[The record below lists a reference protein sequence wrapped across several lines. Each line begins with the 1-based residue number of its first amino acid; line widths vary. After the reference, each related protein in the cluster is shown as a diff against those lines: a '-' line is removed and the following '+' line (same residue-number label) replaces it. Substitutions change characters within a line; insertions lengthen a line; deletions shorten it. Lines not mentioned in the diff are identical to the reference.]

1 MLTAL
6 FSRIEPLSRLWAR
19 HLLAQGRAAEALAL
33 MASRCPDALSILLM
47 HRLGMHA
54 SVLSTARA
62 IGADGRGL
70 SVVSA
75 LAATGQ
81 PDAADAVARASLAP
95 LSRRAEVRK
104 AYAHA
109 LAATRPQAALAV
121 LGGVDAPGLRAALLI
136 AGGLADEAV
145 HRVAGSVGR
154 AEVEPDMLLL
164 AHNLDGSE
172 DGCRWDLGHLNEYL
186 SRFELDALQ
195 LADPTQ
201 PLSLGN
207 LASAVK
213 PCSVRGPLASVVM
226 TACDVADRIGYALCS
241 LWRQSYADLEVIVV
255 DDASC
260 DGTPDLVEAMARED
274 GRLRL
279 VRLGGNVGT
288 YVAKSVGLRLAR
300 GEFVTCQDA
309 DDWAHPR
316 KIERQIRPLLD
327 NRGIVA
333 TSSRWVR
340 MRDDGD
346 FCSRHV
352 YPLTRWN
359 PSSLMFRRS
368 EVLARAGWHDGVRT
382 GADSEFAARLR
393 LVFGRSACA
402 DLRLPLTL
410 GAHRAGSLMTDSRTG
425 IGASGFS
432 PERLVYWESW
442 NRWHVETLAA
452 GRLPYLPLLPDE
464 RLFAA
469 PASIGVDLRLALA
482 ALGLGHEHEHQP
494 RVAIA

>member
-1 MLTAL
+1 MLTAR
-6 FSRIEPLSRLWAR
+6 FSRVAPLGRLRAR

-33 MASRCPDALSILLM
+33 MADRCPDAFSMLLM

-54 SVLSTARA
+54 SVLSAARA
-62 IGADGRGL
+62 IGADGGGL
-70 SVVSA
+70 PVVSA

-81 PDAADAVARASLAP
+81 PDAADAVARASLAAM
-95 LSRRAEVRK
+95 SRRAEARK

-109 LAATRPQAALAV
+109 LAATRPRAALAA
-121 LGGVDAPGLRAALLI
+121 LGDVDAPGLRAALLL
-136 AGGLADEAV
+136 AGGAVDEAA
-145 HRVAGSVGR
+145 HRVASSVGR
-154 AEVEPDMLLL
+154 TRIEPDVLLL
-164 AHNLDGSE
+164 VHNLGSSE
-172 DGCRWDLGHLNEYL
+172 GGCRRDLGRLNDYL
-186 SRFELDALQ
+186 ARFELDALR
-195 LADPTQ
+195 LADPAR

-207 LASAVK
+207 LASAVE
-213 PCSVRGPLASVVM
+213 PGSVRGPLASVVM
-226 TACDVADRIGYALCS
+226 TVRDVADRIGYALRS
-241 LWRQSYADLEVIVV
+241 LRQQSYADLEVIVI
-255 DDASC
+255 DDASR
-260 DGTPDLVEAMARED
+260 DGTPDIVEAMARED
-274 GRLRL
+274 GRLHL
-279 VRLGGNVGT
+279 VRLSGNVGT

-316 KIERQIRPLLD
+316 KIERQVRPLLD
-327 NRGIVA
+327 NRGLVA

-340 MRDDGD
+340 MSDDGD

-368 EVLARAGWHDGVRT
+368 EVLTRAGWHDGVRT
-382 GADSEFAARLR
+382 GADSEFAARLK

-425 IGASGFS
+425 IGVSGFS
-432 PERLVYWESW
+432 PERLAYWESW
-442 NRWHVETLAA
+442 NRWHVETLAT
-452 GRLPYLPLLPDE
+452 GRLPYLPLLPDK
-464 RLFAA
+464 RPFAA
-469 PASIGVDLRLALA
+469 PASIGADRSLALA
-482 ALGLGHEHEHQP
+482 ALDLGCEPEYQP